1 MIVSRKAAKL
11 SPYVPGEQPGQPGLY
26 IKLNTNESP
35 FPPSPAVEDA
45 LKTYRWDELRLYP
58 DPSSRSLRRCIAHH
72 YNLKEEQVF
81 AGNGSDEVLSFAWY
95 AFFDPENGPL
105 LFPQHTYSFY
115 PVYSDFYQQPYR
127 RIPLAEDFG
136 IDIGAFIEA
145 MSAPYAGVIFPNPNA
160 PTGMALSLEE
170 IERILEASRGKKL
183 VIVDEAYV
191 DFGCD
196 SAIPLIDRY
205 SNLLVVHTCSK
216 SRSLAGLRVG
226 YALGAQEL
234 IETLTAVKDS
244 FNSYPLDRLSQKIA
258 EIAIQDE
265 AYYARVRKNTIEIRD
280 WFSASI
286 SRDGWQV
293 LPSKANF
300 IFARRP
306 GIAGADI
313 YGDLKD
319 KGFLVRHFSIPGIED
334 FIRITIGTDKDM
346 EKLYCLLKEL
356 YHSEKDCGEA

>member
-1 MIVSRKAAKL
+1 MIISRRAGNL

-35 FPPSPAVEDA
+35 FPPSPEVENA
-45 LKTYRWDELRLYP
+45 LKTYRWEDLRLYP
-58 DPSSRSLRRCIAHH
+58 DSSSHSLRQCIAHH

-95 AFFDPENGPL
+95 AFFDPANGPL

-115 PVYSDFYQQPYR
+115 PVYSDFYEQSYR
-127 RIPLAEDFG
+127 RIPLAEDYG
-136 IDIGAFIEA
+136 IDIDAFIEA
-145 MSAPYAGVIFPNPNA
+145 MSDSYAGVIFPNPNA
-160 PTGMALSLEE
+160 PTGMALPLEK
-170 IERILEASRGKKL
+170 IERVLEASRGERL

-196 SAIPLIDRY
+196 SCISLIDRY
-205 SNLLVVHTCSK
+205 PNLLVIHTCSK

-226 YALGAQEL
+226 YALGNSDL

-265 AYYARVRKNTIEIRD
+265 AYYSRVREKTMEIRD

-293 LPSKANF
+293 LPSRANF
-300 IFARRP
+300 IFARLP
-306 GIAGADI
+306 GTPGADV
-313 YGDLKD
+313 YRDLKNR
-319 KGFLVRHFSIPGIED
+319 GFLVRHFSIPGIED
-334 FIRITIGTDKDM
+334 FLRITIGTDKDM

-356 YHSEKDCGEA
+356 YHPGKDCGEA